1 MDIRLNGRNA
11 LITGGSLGI
20 GFAIADRFARSGG
33 NVAIVARRPDV
44 LEQAR
49 DTILQNA
56 DAEQCKRVYG
66 QAKDALG
73 PIDILVNNAGSS
85 QKGPFEEIT
94 DDLWQADLDLKLFG
108 AIRFSRLVLP
118 DMKSRRW
125 GRILNILN
133 SGAKAPPAEGAPTAV
148 TRAAGL
154 AMTKAMAGE
163 FAPYNVLV
171 NSLHVGRIKSDQWV
185 RRNAARQDGQS
196 LDDFYAE
203 MAEII
208 PLGRVG
214 EAEEFANIACFLAS
228 DAGAY
233 ITGTAINVDG
243 GLTPVT

>member
-73 PIDILVNNAGSS
+73 PIDILVNNPGSS

-94 DDLWQADLDLKLFG
+94 DDLWQAALALKLFG